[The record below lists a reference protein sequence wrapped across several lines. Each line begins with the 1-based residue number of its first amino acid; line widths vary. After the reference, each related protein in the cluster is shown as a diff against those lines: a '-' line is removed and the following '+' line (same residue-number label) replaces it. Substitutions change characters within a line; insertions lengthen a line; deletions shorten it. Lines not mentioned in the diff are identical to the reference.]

1 MLTIGLTGPSGAGKG
16 TVASLF
22 ARYGVPSIDTD
33 AVYHDLLVPPSAC
46 LNELTARFGEAILS
60 DQGTLDRKAL
70 AAVVFAPGHEQDLAD
85 LNRMTHRHVLR
96 EVRRLLAIYEAEG
109 KSAVLVDA
117 PQLFESG
124 FDTECDFVL
133 AVIASREAR
142 MSRIMA
148 RDGLDKARAAAR
160 LDAAKPDG
168 FFREYANAV
177 ICNQGAVEDMDAE
190 VRKLLSAWEV
200 PYEA

>member
-1 MLTIGLTGPSGAGKG
+1 MLIIGLTGPSGAGKG

-70 AAVVFAPGHEQDLAD
+70 ASVVFAPGHEQDLAD
-85 LNRMTHRHVLR
+85 LNRITHRHVLC
-96 EVRRLLAIYEAEG
+96 EVRRLLAIYKAEG

-148 RDGLDKARAAAR
+148 RDGLDKARATAR